1 MGWPYWDRGRWSL
14 SDGLIREHMQQGHSA
29 VPGGDLPRRD
39 AGSTTRVQRERP
51 VSASVPPGA
60 LAGHRSRPPRGRGP
74 TRPVMAL
81 ALVVPPLAGACVD
94 AALGSGSGWGLL
106 VGGVIGAAASAVLGA
121 RRGALSWVVPL
132 PVLVIAL
139 LAAAV
144 HLLTGPSGSGGKSTS
159 TDLIRWAVAAF
170 PAMAAAECTVLA
182 VLAVR
187 GLQSLRTRRH
197 DHA

>member
-1 MGWPYWDRGRWSL
+1 MRGSRIGVAGGEPL
-14 SDGLIREHMQQGHSA
+14 GRTCEDGCMQQRSPA
-29 VPGGDLPRRD
+29 VPGGNPPH
-39 AGSTTRVQRERP
+39 GGPGGGTPVQGERP
-51 VSASVPPGA
+51 PRGA
-60 LAGHRSRPPRGRGP
+60 AVGHRPGPARGRGP
-74 TRPVMAL
+74 TRAALAL

-94 AALGSGSGWGLL
+94 AVGGSGSGWGLL
-106 VGGVIGAAASAVLGA
+106 VGGVVGAAASAVLGV
-121 RRGALSWVVPL
+121 RRKALSWMAPL
-132 PVLVIAL
+132 PALVVAA

-144 HLLTGPSGSGGKSTS
+144 HLLTGPSSSGGKSTS

-187 GLQSLRTRRH
+187 GLQSLRSRTS